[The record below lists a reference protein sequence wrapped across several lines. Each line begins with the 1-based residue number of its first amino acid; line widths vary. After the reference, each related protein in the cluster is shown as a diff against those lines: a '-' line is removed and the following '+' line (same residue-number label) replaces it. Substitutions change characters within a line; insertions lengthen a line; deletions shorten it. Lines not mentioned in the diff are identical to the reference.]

1 MLWLTSEI
9 PQCLKS
15 KEESRIMFG
24 KINHLT
30 SWRWEKKQQ
39 GKELKSRAPG
49 ALGYLLSH
57 RESSDD
63 VFN

>member
-1 MLWLTSEI
+1 
-9 PQCLKS
+9 
-15 KEESRIMFG
+15 MFG